1 MRLNSLQDVLVEE
14 IGDLRSA
21 EEQLIQALP
30 LEPPTRM
37 SFALRSRITSRR
49 RVGICS
55 GSRI

>member
-30 LEPPTRM
+30 KMARA
-37 SFALRSRITSRR
+37 ALAPRCQWRPAKA
-49 RVGICS
+49 
-55 GSRI
+55 